1 MSGTKQA
8 QPFGQGGSPS
18 SPQSWSSLIALHSPR
33 QPPSAKLLQGIS
45 GLWHEYP
52 RGQGGRLSPQGRYS
66 LVWGEG
72 RGLANVR
79 GERRRVVMMMV
90 RENMVEYLLC
100 AKLIDKEKS
109 WEMG

>member
-1 MSGTKQA
+1 M
-8 QPFGQGGSPS
+8 
-18 SPQSWSSLIALHSPR
+18 
-33 QPPSAKLLQGIS
+33 
-45 GLWHEYP
+45 
-52 RGQGGRLSPQGRYS
+52 
-66 LVWGEG
+66 
-72 RGLANVR
+72 ANVR